1 MDIGTVV
8 KVVQPDVT
16 IPGETKSY
24 DGSIGV
30 IVEEGRLEADTGDL
44 IYSVLVDD
52 GEALRVLELYE
63 DELEQGDEYELEEVL
78 QNA

>member
-30 IVEEGRLEADTGDL
+30 IVEEGRPEADTGDL

-52 GEALRVLELYE
+52 GEHYE
-63 DELEQGDEYELEEVL
+63 S
-78 QNA
+78 